1 VARTPGRPYRPVAGH
16 AYKLRPLS
24 GQRPA
29 HCRDEPEARPPRHA
43 LATPLRAA
51 QDLTSSARS
60 VAARSSCLAS
70 SSSLTG
76 PSISRPGCA
85 DALRLADHRLRLCL
99 HGATR
104 DAPLGTPLGAP
115 HMDTSSP
122 NTHPSSQPT
131 PNWMRAV
138 PADQLPDQDR
148 PRAWWGCCSWPV
160 LRWQRSYPPNCARI
174 SSWQR
179 AGSRRLGCSPGARV
193 MGRLV

>member
-1 VARTPGRPYRPVAGH
+1 MA
-16 AYKLRPLS
+16 
-24 GQRPA
+24 
-29 HCRDEPEARPPRHA
+29 DRH
-43 LATPLRAA
+43 
-51 QDLTSSARS
+51 
-60 VAARSSCLAS
+60 
-70 SSSLTG
+70 
-76 PSISRPGCA
+76 
-85 DALRLADHRLRLCL
+85 LRLCL

-104 DAPLGTPLGAP
+104 DAAPGAP

-179 AGSRRLGCSPGARV
+179 AGSRRVGCSAGTWV
-193 MGRLV
+193 MRRLVELPARCRTAGERSSSPAAVAEVLLRERGVLLACGGLASQGRHPVLTVKPVLDQDSGCRG